1 MSTGVD
7 RRPRICVRGQE
18 RAARVAAIARAIGVE
33 VVEEGADAG
42 PIDWAVVETDDPA
55 ALAAVQVPSLVIAPR
70 RLRHAQIVALAEAGA
85 QRVLDAEATVLDVL
99 LALTELSFSTTAEQ
113 RCWWRKLGGMTLT
126 VRDVVSGQVVEGLL
140 AGLTRTAAFAQ
151 LTARVAEGARIE
163 LSIDTPGGKAV
174 IGGRVAYA
182 VDDAVAI
189 ELDLGLP
196 ESSAKIER
204 LDLPRKPSRAPLRRP
219 A

>member
-1 MSTGVD
+1 MSTGGD
-7 RRPRICVRGQE
+7 RRHRIAVRGHD

-33 VVEEGADAG
+33 VVEDG

-55 ALAAVQVPSLVIAPR
+55 ALAAVEVPVLVIAPR

-113 RCWWRKLGGMTLT
+113 RRWWRKIGGLVLT
-126 VRDVVSGQVVEGLL
+126 VRDVASNHLVEGRL
-140 AGLTRTAAFAQ
+140 AGLTRTAVFAQ
-151 LTARVAEGARIE
+151 LSTRIGEGARIE
-163 LSIDTPGGKAV
+163 LSIDTPGGRAV

-189 ELDLGLP
+189 ELDLGRP
-196 ESSAKIER
+196 EGSAKIER
-204 LDLPRKPSRAPLRRP
+204 LDVGKRSSRAPLRRSV
-219 A
+219 